1 MLKEFEAHLNNV
13 ETKCSTLKEQN
24 EKSTKTLVRLQ
35 TGISHL
41 MDKLAR
47 LKPVQHRNPQ
57 TVGDRLSEAEL
68 RLARL
73 VEEIE
78 SRRSE
83 LPETLPINA
92 APKIL
97 PEFNTRVNLSKEA
110 GGSKS
115 ESEEDDDVVSRD
127 AMKRNAQMFVDQ
139 KTNKKPIKKK
149 RGGR

>member
-1 MLKEFEAHLNNV
+1 M
-13 ETKCSTLKEQN
+13 S
-24 EKSTKTLVRLQ
+24 EK
-35 TGISHL
+35 
-41 MDKLAR
+41 
-47 LKPVQHRNPQ
+47 
-57 TVGDRLSEAEL
+57 LSEAEL

-78 SRRSE
+78 SRKDE
-83 LPETLPINA
+83 LPESLPVNA
-92 APKIL
+92 VPKLL
-97 PEFNTRVNLSKEA
+97 PEYNTRVNLSKAA

-149 RGGR
+149 RGAR